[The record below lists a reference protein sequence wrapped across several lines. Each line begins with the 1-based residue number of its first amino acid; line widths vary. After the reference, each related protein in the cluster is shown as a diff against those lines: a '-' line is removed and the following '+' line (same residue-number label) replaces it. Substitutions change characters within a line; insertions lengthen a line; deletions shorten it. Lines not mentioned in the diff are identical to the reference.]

1 LALDEPKDSDEVKD
15 VRGFTFIMD
24 KELYGQAKPVKVD
37 LSYMG
42 FNVTSNLVLGGGGC
56 GSSCSSG
63 SCGS

>member
-1 LALDEPKDSDEVKD
+1 